1 MNSSYHSV
9 KSPTFGY
16 GERTKYVGRFKT
28 PGPGTYRC
36 PSDFGY
42 VDVVPKNNRE
52 RDDINNY
59 GPNFNDSIMSS
70 KHSASK

>member
-1 MNSSYHSV
+1 MNSQYHSI

-28 PGPGTYRC
+28 PGPGTYRT

-42 VDVVPKNNRE
+42 VDVMANSKAE
-52 RDDINNY
+52 RD
-59 GPNFNDSIMSS
+59 
-70 KHSASK
+70 ALAL